1 MDVIFRCG
9 TEAVHLMSGPEMRGE
24 LFQKLSRRVDP
35 IEVFEFRGQLK
46 LREKFHFAGALLV
59 ACESPTPE
67 PTPDPNAT
75 ATAADTTDNGVS
87 SAAAPRR
94 IMPRLTVIAA
104 MAATVLQLL
113 AIAFHFSRG
122 EGALTPLNF
131 ILLAL
136 ILFILWGRSKKA
148 PIAPRPTA

>member
-1 MDVIFRCG
+1 VNPTAQASPASSKGLNIGLWVAQVLVAGVFCYAGFAKLTTPIPVLSKMMAWTG
-9 TEAVHLMSGPEMRGE
+9 QYPEMFVRIIGVID
-24 LFQKLSRRVDP
+24 L
-35 IEVFEFRGQLK
+35 
-46 LREKFHFAGALLV
+46 AGGLGILLP
-59 ACESPTPE
+59 SLT
-67 PTPDPNAT
+67 
-75 ATAADTTDNGVS
+75 
-87 SAAAPRR
+87 R